1 MISNIID
8 DFNIALSGGVPNRV
22 PTVIWSVGYWYAYA
36 LGFTLK
42 DYYEDMECKLLT
54 QVRMQ
59 ERFPGAMLL
68 PGILP
73 VYGVEIEASA
83 FGCPINWDSNQP
95 PSARPAISN
104 MQDVLRMKP
113 INVRTAGLFPKA
125 IETYEYMFR
134 HVNPS
139 YITDCGYLDGSV
151 FLMGPVE
158 TAAVIR
164 GYSDFLSEL
173 YESSKLV
180 HTLLTL
186 VTDTLIEW
194 LQYLETRIG
203 TLKRIFV
210 ADHFPTMIGSD
221 HIEEFF
227 FPYIKRI
234 YDAFP
239 GALTMYHN
247 EGSIG
252 HVLHRIPD
260 LGATI
265 FHFGTEAEKTCNAV
279 GHRICL
285 MGNIDPIEI
294 MLYSS
299 QSEVKAACHKVLEVC
314 APHGGFM
321 LSSAGGLSIK
331 TPESNAEA
339 MMEATAELA
348 EERRKKLDNPKGDQ
362 RHEKSNH

>member
-1 MISNIID
+1 MISSMID
-8 DFNIALSGGVPNRV
+8 DFNIVVSGGIPNRV
-22 PTVIWSVGYWYAYA
+22 PTVIWSVGHWYANT
-36 LGFTLK
+36 LGFSLK
-42 DYYEDMECKLLT
+42 DYYEDMECKLLV

-59 ERFPGAMLL
+59 ERFPEAMLL
-68 PGILP
+68 PGIFP
-73 VYGVEIEASA
+73 DYGVVVEASA
-83 FGCPINWDSNQP
+83 FGCPIIWNNNQP

-104 MQDVLRMKP
+104 MKDVLRMKP
-113 INVRTAGLFPKA
+113 INVRTAGLLPKA
-125 IETYEYMFR
+125 VETYEYLFR
-134 HVNPS
+134 HVNPC
-139 YITDCGYLDGSV
+139 YIRDYGYLDGSV

-164 GYSDFLSEL
+164 GYSDFLLEL
-173 YESSKLV
+173 YESPKLV

-210 ADHFPTMIGSD
+210 ADHFPTLIESD
-221 HIEEFF
+221 HFEEFF
-227 FPYIKRI
+227 FPYVKRI

-239 GALTMYHN
+239 GTLTMYHN

-260 LGATI
+260 LGASI
-265 FHFGTEAEKTCNAV
+265 FHFGTEADKTRNAV
-279 GHRICL
+279 GHNITL

-299 QSEVKAACHKVLEVC
+299 QSEVKAACLKVLEVC
-314 APHGGFM
+314 APQGGFL

-331 TPESNAEA
+331 TPESNVEA
-339 MMEATAELA
+339 MLEATAEYAA
-348 EERRKKLDNPKGDQ
+348 EKRKKLDNIIKEDQ
-362 RHEKSNH
+362 RDE